1 MVTDTLLKDRIH
13 FPRFYHISLASVC
26 AYIIIPI
33 ETIPPTGSDQQDR
46 INRRRRE
53 TFWNDTLGSL
63 EPTSINKKRAETV
76 LGSAEANNT
85 VNLVMSFSK
94 TGSLSSKII
103 LKHHKLLETKR
114 KTITGYTKHKNLSD
128 TLVSKN

>member
-13 FPRFYHISLASVC
+13 FPRCSHISLASVC

-46 INRRRRE
+46 INRRSRE

-85 VNLVMSFSK
+85 VNLVMPFSK
-94 TGSLSSKII
+94 TGRLSSKIL
-103 LKHHKLLETKR
+103 LKRHKLLETKR
-114 KTITGYTKHKNLSD
+114 KTITAYTKHKNLPD
-128 TLVSKN
+128 TLLSKN